1 MAEIRKRRL
10 KAKPLLYI
18 IGFLMVTNLI
28 FLIGWITK
36 DGAPPDA
43 EAEVVAQVG
52 DEEITRQE
60 WLHAIEVRHGKE
72 ILQQLINQS
81 VMEQSA
87 DKYDV
92 AVSEEELD
100 QELSM
105 LRSVLNVYDQASLPN
120 ESVLKE
126 ELKTDLILE
135 KLIAT
140 EAEISEE
147 DLRTYYDENE
157 ELYSVPEM
165 YRLSQIVLPTAED
178 AAKAMEELE
187 NGSSFEAVARERS
200 IDPVTASQG
209 GQLGFIPENTES
221 VDAAVLD
228 AAASVSPGEYTDA
241 FQTPNGYTIL
251 FVHETVPGVKFE
263 FEEVRGKIER
273 QLALEK
279 MTTPVTAESFWDDY
293 SIDWF
298 YGPAE

>member
-1 MAEIRKRRL
+1 MAEVRKRRL

-52 DEEITRQE
+52 DDEVTRQE

-72 ILQQLINQS
+72 VLQQLINQS

-87 DKYDV
+87 EKYDV

-120 ESVLKE
+120 ENVLKQ
-126 ELKTDLILE
+126 ELKTELILE
-135 KLIAT
+135 KLITT
-140 EAEISEE
+140 EAELSED
-147 DLRTYYDENE
+147 DLRTYYEENE
-157 ELYSVPEM
+157 SLYSVPAM
-165 YRLSQIVLPTAED
+165 YRLSQIVVPTQDDAE
-178 AAKAMEELE
+178 KALEELN

-209 GQLGFIPENTES
+209 GQLGFIPENADT
-221 VDAAVLD
+221 VDTAILD
-228 AAASVSPGEYTDA
+228 AAASVSPGEYSDA
-241 FQTPNGYTIL
+241 FQTADGLTIVY
-251 FVHETVPGVKFE
+251 VHEQVPGVNFE

-273 QLALEK
+273 QLALEQ
-279 MTTPVTAESFWDDY
+279 MSTPVTAESFWDEY
-293 SIDWF
+293 AIDWF
-298 YGPAE
+298 YGPVE